1 MTALRCALV
10 DLGAAPDV
18 AATASALLDAQ
29 PDLRLAPAPQAD
41 TDALIALA
49 VGVPHAQ
56 ATAALAALRVQWPAC
71 VLLVVCDEID
81 AEQMQSWL
89 TVGAT
94 DFVVAR
100 GARCELIARLRRALG
115 AQRTPAA
122 VRAAPAAAALHID
135 PRLRGFIGAAP
146 EFVQQVARLP
156 AVAACDAGVLIL
168 GETGTG
174 KEVFARAVHYLS
186 PRAARPWVAVNCGA
200 IPTELLE
207 SELFGHVRGAYTA
220 AHAGREGL
228 VREAEGGTLFLDD
241 VDCLPLV
248 AQTKLLRFLQEKEYR
263 QVGANRLHK
272 ADVRVIAASNRRLQE
287 MAAQGQFR
295 LDLFYRLN
303 VLNLT
308 LPPLRER
315 RADVPALALHF
326 ARKCAQSAGRPEVE
340 LTPAALRRLAAH
352 DWPGNVRELEHVI
365 DRAVLLATGTVVG
378 AEELGLGDDSAAPP
392 ADEDSFRVAKARLVA
407 DFERGYL
414 ERLLRA
420 HRGNVSQAASAARK
434 NRRAFFELMRKHQI
448 EPGRFRGAL

>member
-10 DLGAAPDV
+10 DLGAAPEV
-18 AATASALLDAQ
+18 AAVATALLDAQ
-29 PDLRLAPAPQAD
+29 PDLRLTPAPQAD

-49 VGVPHAQ
+49 VGLPHAQ
-56 ATAALAALRVQWPAC
+56 ATVALAALRARWPAC
-71 VLLVVCDEID
+71 VLLVVCEEID

-89 TVGAT
+89 VLGVADLVT
-94 DFVVAR
+94 AR
-100 GARCELIARLRRALG
+100 GTRCELVARLRRALG
-115 AQRTPAA
+115 SYRTPPTARVEA
-122 VRAAPAAAALHID
+122 GTAALRVD

-146 EFVQQVARLP
+146 GFVQQVARLP

-186 PRAARPWVAVNCGA
+186 PRAARPWVALNCGA
-200 IPTELLE
+200 IPTELIE

-272 ADVRVIAASNRRLQE
+272 ADVRVIAASNRGLQE

-315 RADVPALALHF
+315 RGDVPALALHF
-326 ARKCAQSAGRPEVE
+326 ARKCAQGAGRAEVA

-365 DRAVLLATGTVVG
+365 DRAVLLATGVVVG
-378 AEELGLGDDSAAPP
+378 AEDLGLGDSVPP
-392 ADEDSFRVAKARLVA
+392 PVGDDSFRAAKARLVA
-407 DFERGYL
+407 DFERGYV
-414 ERLLRA
+414 ERLLHA

-448 EPGRFRGAL
+448 EPDRFRGAL